1 LHDSESRTFVVRI
14 QFLPEALMIAKPF
27 TLLLLALPSLPG
39 WAHEGHH
46 LPGTHHWH
54 ATDVFGYVA
63 LAVVIGLAWW
73 LSGRK

>member
-1 LHDSESRTFVVRI
+1 MT
-14 QFLPEALMIAKPF
+14 AKRSS
-27 TLLLLALPSLPG
+27 LLLLALPSLPAL
-39 WAHEGHH
+39 AHEGHH
-46 LPGTHHWH
+46 LPGAHHWH